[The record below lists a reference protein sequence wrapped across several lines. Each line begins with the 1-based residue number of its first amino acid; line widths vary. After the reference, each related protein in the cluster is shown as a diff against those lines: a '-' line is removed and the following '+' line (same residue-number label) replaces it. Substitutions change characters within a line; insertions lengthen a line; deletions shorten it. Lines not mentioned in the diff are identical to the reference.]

1 MLKEISVHKATGTW
15 VVRTDN
21 SVLGESRN
29 ALELIEGALPPVIYF
44 PREDIGMAFLEPSDK
59 TTTCPKKG
67 VASYFHLVGRSGRVD
82 NVAWTYETPKA
93 EASSIAGLIAFVP
106 GTVHVENL

>member
-21 SVLGESRN
+21 SVLGETRN
-29 ALELIEGALPPVIYF
+29 AMELTEGNLPPVIYF
-44 PREDIGMAFLEPSDK
+44 PREDIGMAFLEPSDT

-67 VASYFHLVGRSGRVD
+67 VASYFHLVGRSGQVD
-82 NVAWTYETPKA
+82 DVAWSYETPA
-93 EASSIAGLIAFVP
+93 DAVSAIAGHIAFVT
-106 GTVHVENL
+106 GTIHVEKL

>member
-21 SVLGESRN
+21 SVLGESRK

-67 VASYFHLVGRSGRVD
+67 VASYFHLVGRSGQVD
-82 NVAWTYETPKA
+82 NVAWTYETPNA
-93 EASSIAGLIAFVP
+93 DAASIAGYLAFTP
-106 GTVHVENL
+106 GTVHVEKL